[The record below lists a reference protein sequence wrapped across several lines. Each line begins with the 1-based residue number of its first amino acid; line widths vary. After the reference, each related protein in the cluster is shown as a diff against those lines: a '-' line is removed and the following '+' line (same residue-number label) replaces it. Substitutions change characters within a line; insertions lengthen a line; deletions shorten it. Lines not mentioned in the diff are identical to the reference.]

1 MSIVQSG
8 AVVVAFT
15 RIDAVL
21 ARVGA
26 KAMGPTLLPARVDVA
41 WYTGSC
47 FVAIDP
53 GGGDVGCVGFEVTG
67 KLQKWAALCKTP
79 IFVKILTKMRTYEAS
94 EMESFPS
101 TPNFRQ
107 LVSLATIVSIPG

>member
-53 GGGDVGCVGFEVTG
+53 GGGGMLVV
-67 KLQKWAALCKTP
+67 L
-79 IFVKILTKMRTYEAS
+79 AS
-94 EMESFPS
+94 RSLESSRSGLLFAR
-101 TPNFRQ
+101 RQ
-107 LVSLATIVSIPG
+107 YL